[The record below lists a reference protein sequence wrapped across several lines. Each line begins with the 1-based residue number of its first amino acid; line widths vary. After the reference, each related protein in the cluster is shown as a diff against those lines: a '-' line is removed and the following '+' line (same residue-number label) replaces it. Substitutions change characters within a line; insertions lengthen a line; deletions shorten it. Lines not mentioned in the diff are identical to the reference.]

1 MTQSNRILLGVN
13 IDHVATLRQARG
25 TRYPDPVK
33 AALDAEEAG
42 ADGITVHLREDRRHI
57 QERDVLLLKDVLQT
71 RMNFEMGVTEE
82 MMVFAERIRPA
93 HICLVPETRQELTT
107 EGGLDVAGQEARIK
121 AAVERLSRIGCE
133 VSLFIDA
140 DERQIEASKRVGAP
154 AIELHT
160 GRYADAQTP
169 TEVAEELQRVADGIT
184 VHLREDRRH
193 IQERDVLLLKDVL
206 QTRMNFE
213 MGVTEEMMV
222 FAERI
227 RPAHIC
233 LVPETRQELTTE
245 GGLDVAGQ
253 EARIKAAV
261 ERLSRIG
268 CEVSL
273 FIDADERQIEAS
285 KRVGAPAIEL
295 HTGRYADAQT
305 PTEVAEELQRVADGV
320 AFGLAQGLIVNAGHG
335 LHYHNVE
342 AVAAI
347 KGINELNI
355 GHALVAH
362 ALFVGFKSAVAEM
375 KALIVAA
382 AKG

>member
-1 MTQSNRILLGVN
+1 MNPSKRILLGVN

-71 RMNFEMGVTEE
+71 RMNFEMGVTEA
-82 MMVFAERIRPA
+82 MIAFAEQIRPA

-107 EGGLDVAGQEARIK
+107 EGGLDVAGQEARIE
-121 AAVERLSRIGCE
+121 AAVERLARTGAE

-140 DERQIEASKRVGAP
+140 DPRQIEAAHRVGAP

-169 TEVAEELQRVADGIT
+169 TEVAEEL
-184 VHLREDRRH
+184 
-193 IQERDVLLLKDVL
+193 
-206 QTRMNFE
+206 
-213 MGVTEEMMV
+213 
-222 FAERI
+222 ERI
-227 RPAHIC
+227 
-233 LVPETRQELTTE
+233 
-245 GGLDVAGQ
+245 
-253 EARIKAAV
+253 
-261 ERLSRIG
+261 
-268 CEVSL
+268 
-273 FIDADERQIEAS
+273 
-285 KRVGAPAIEL
+285 
-295 HTGRYADAQT
+295 
-305 PTEVAEELQRVADGV
+305 AEGV
-320 AFGLAQGLIVNAGHG
+320 AFGVAQGLVVNAGHG

-347 KGINELNI
+347 PGINELNI

-362 ALFVGFKSAVAEM
+362 ALFVGFKAAVSEM
-375 KALIVAA
+375 KSLIVAA
-382 AKG
+382 SRR